1 MMLNFEKSKENLIR
15 KSDFKDILIKF
26 SKSFLNL
33 PKILKFLPGGGCN
46 RKMQNVHP
54 CSSYRVT
61 APFST
66 LDMYLPTKLAMSQ
79 SSTEVCNE
87 TKDVSQSVN

>member
-33 PKILKFLPGGGCN
+33 PKILKFLPGGG
-46 RKMQNVHP
+46 V
-54 CSSYRVT
+54 
-61 APFST
+61 
-66 LDMYLPTKLAMSQ
+66 
-79 SSTEVCNE
+79 
-87 TKDVSQSVN
+87 